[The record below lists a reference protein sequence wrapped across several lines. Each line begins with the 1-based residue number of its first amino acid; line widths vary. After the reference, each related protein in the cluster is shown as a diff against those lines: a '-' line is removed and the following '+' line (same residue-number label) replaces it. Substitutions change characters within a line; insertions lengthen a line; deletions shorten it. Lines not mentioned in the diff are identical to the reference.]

1 MKPRSM
7 EVGRT
12 RLTGVLSIT
21 PRVFEDARGWFAETW
36 QARDFAAAGI
46 DAPFVQDNHCHSR
59 HGVLR
64 GLHYQLRQP
73 QGKLV
78 RVLSGAIHD
87 VAVDLRRSSPTFGAW
102 TAETLSSENRR
113 MLWLPPGFAHGYL
126 VLSEHADVAYK
137 VTDYYAPE
145 HERALRWNDAR
156 LGIAWPL
163 PAGTAPVLSERDARA
178 PGLDDAECFD

>member
-1 MKPRSM
+1 M
-7 EVGRT
+7 EVSRT
-12 RLTGVLSIT
+12 RLPGVLVMT
-21 PRVFEDARGWFAETW
+21 PRVFSDARGWFAETW
-36 QARDFAAAGI
+36 QDRDFAAAGI
-46 DAPFVQDNHCHSR
+46 DARFVQDSHCHSR
-59 HGVLR
+59 RGVLR

-78 RVLSGAIHD
+78 RVLGGEIHD

-102 TAETLSSENRR
+102 TAETLSAENRR

-156 LGIAWPL
+156 LGISWPL
-163 PAGTAPVLSERDARA
+163 PPGTAPMLSERDAAA